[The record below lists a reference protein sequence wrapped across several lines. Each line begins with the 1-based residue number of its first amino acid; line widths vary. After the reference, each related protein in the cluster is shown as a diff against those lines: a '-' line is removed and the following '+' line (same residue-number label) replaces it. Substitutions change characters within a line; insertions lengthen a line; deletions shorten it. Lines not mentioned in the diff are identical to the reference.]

1 MTGGG
6 VSVWPVFVTD
16 KNQKSAYDVIV
27 VGSGAGGGQ
36 SAYTLCMDGAKV
48 LMLEAGRKYVPE
60 SETPMFQTPD
70 LAPLAGVGTPEK
82 PFGFYDATV
91 DGGWQVPGEPYAR
104 ASEEDAGRFEWWR
117 ARMLG
122 GRTNHWG
129 RISLRNGPYDF
140 KPKTRDGLG
149 IDWPISYEDIAP
161 YYDKVEL
168 LIGVYGSN
176 EGLEN
181 TPNSSPGCLLPP
193 PKPLVSDLLV
203 AQRAKRLGIPVI
215 PGHRAVLTQ
224 PLDFKESPGRLH
236 PGNPNAQRIIA
247 ADMQKRAACL
257 WATSCGRGCSIRA
270 NYQSTTVHLPPALA
284 SGNLDIRTDA
294 MVYEV
299 TLGRDG
305 RANGVSFVDRTSG
318 KHRHVAARVVVLAAS
333 ACESVRILLNSKSAR
348 FPDGLGNSSG
358 KVGRYLMDTVGSSV
372 SGQIPLLE
380 NLPPLNED
388 AADGH
393 QMYVP
398 WWLYQEQ
405 HAGKLGFARGYH
417 IEFGGGKRMPDH
429 GTGAGLEWLTGGSY
443 GAKFKQDVRRYYGS
457 FVGFAGRGEMIPN
470 DQSYCEIDPAMKD
483 KWGIPVLRFHWQW
496 SDHEMR
502 QAAHMQRTF
511 ADIIEAMGG
520 RVHGTV
526 QTDGAK
532 AIAPGGSIIHEVGGA
547 IMGSDP
553 KSSVTNAWGQTWDI
567 DNLIVADGGVFASN
581 ADKNPTLTIMA
592 LAWRASDHI
601 LERMRRKEL

>member
-1 MTGGG
+1 M
-6 VSVWPVFVTD
+6 PFVNSE
-16 KNQKSAYDVIV
+16 NQKSVYDVIV
-27 VGSGAGGGQ
+27 VGSGAAGGQ
-36 SAYTLCMDGAKV
+36 SAYTLSMDGAKV
-48 LMLEAGRKYVPE
+48 LMLEAGRNYSPE
-60 SETPMFQTPD
+60 AETPMFRTPD
-70 LAPLAGVGTPEK
+70 LAPLGGVGTPDK
-82 PFGFYDATV
+82 PFGFFDATV
-91 DGGWQVPGEPYAR
+91 DGGWNVPGEPYVR

-140 KPKTRDGLG
+140 KPHSRDGLG
-149 IDWPISYEDIAP
+149 FDWPIAYEDVAP

-193 PKPLVSDLLV
+193 PKRLVSDYLV
-203 AQRAKRLGIPVI
+203 QQRAKRLGIPAI

-224 PLDFKESPGRLH
+224 PLDFEHSPARLH
-236 PGNPNAQRIIA
+236 PGNLKAQKILA
-247 ADMQKRAACL
+247 ADMRKRSTCL
-257 WATSCGRGCSIRA
+257 WATPCGTGCSVRA

-284 SGNLDIRTDA
+284 SGNLDITTDA

-305 RANGVSFVDRTSG
+305 RANGVNFIDRTSG
-318 KHRHVAARVVVLAAS
+318 KQRHAAARVVILAAS
-333 ACESVRILLNSKSAR
+333 ACESVRILLNTKNAQ
-348 FPDGLGNSSG
+348 FPNGLANSSG

-393 QMYVP
+393 QLYVP
-398 WWLYQEQ
+398 WWLYQDQ
-405 HAGKLGFARGYH
+405 HAGKLKFARGYH
-417 IEFGGGKRMPDH
+417 IEFGGGKRMPGH
-429 GTGAGLEWLTGGSY
+429 GTASGLESLTGGSY

-457 FVGFAGRGEMIPN
+457 FVWFDGRGEMIPN
-470 DQSYCEIDPAMKD
+470 DNSYCEIDPKVKD
-483 KWGIPVLRFHWQW
+483 KWGIPVLRFNWQW
-496 SDHEMR
+496 SEHELG
-502 QAAHMQRTF
+502 QAAHMQKTF
-511 ADIIEAMGG
+511 GDIIEAMGG
-520 RVHGTV
+520 KTRRPV

-532 AIAPGGSIIHEVGGA
+532 AIAPGGSIIHEVGGT
-547 IMGSDP
+547 IMGSDS
-553 KSSVTNAWGQTWDI
+553 KTSVTNKWCQTWDV
-567 DNLIVADGGVFASN
+567 DNLFVTDGGVFASN

-592 LAWRASDHI
+592 LAWRAADHI